1 MRGPTARLH
10 HGVGI
15 LGFLGTLLIAVAVSA
30 AATPDVGAVKLVEVP
45 RTRDGIAPGQLAH
58 IQAAVR
64 SYEKRKSS
72 RGVKDDV
79 PYRYAFFPQAGILGQ
94 DLFLNNFVDLDS
106 RQGSFHDWDCSEYTY
121 DGHTGHDSLIR
132 SFREQEIGVPV
143 FAARDGVVVD
153 THDGEPDMN
162 TVWDA
167 KNQANYVVIDHG
179 GGYYGWYFHFRS
191 GSVAVSVG
199 QTVTAGTQIGLTG
212 SSGFSDWPHLHFETR
227 KDNNVIEPST
237 GPCNPGESLWEEQ
250 PPVDR
255 DLYVSDFFLTPGDIP
270 LPADDSF
277 LFDDAERT
285 STFVRGYQLVTAR
298 VDLRNVPA
306 EPRASLRFLN
316 PKGQVARQVSI
327 GFGDGGFYSL
337 AEMIVPLEVDLSLP
351 GTWRFQLTMEDNLLV
366 DAPFQVVAT
375 ARQVKNRPPRKVA
388 LRLSPLQA
396 GEGQVV
402 SCQVQTSLVTE
413 DPDYDTVRYRYEWR
427 VNNRLVRTVTSAAL
441 SDLLASGV
449 AQPRDKV
456 NCRVTPSDGKASGPV
471 TSAQITLR

>member
-1 MRGPTARLH
+1 V
-10 HGVGI
+10 GV
-15 LGFLGTLLIAVAVSA
+15 S
-30 AATPDVGAVKLVEVP
+30 
-45 RTRDGIAPGQLAH
+45 RTRDGIAPDQLAH
-58 IQAAVR
+58 IQAAVER
-64 SYEKRKSS
+64 YEKRKGA
-72 RGVKDDV
+72 RVGKDDI

-94 DLFLNNFVDLDS
+94 DLFLNNFVDLDPKP
-106 RQGSFHDWDCSEYTY
+106 GTFHDWDCSEYTY

-143 FAARDGVVVD
+143 FAVRDGVVVD

-162 TVWDA
+162 TVWDE
-167 KNQANYVVIDHG
+167 KNKANYVVIDHG
-179 GGYYGWYFHFRS
+179 GGYYGWYFHFKA

-227 KDNNVIEPST
+227 KGTAVVEPST
-237 GPCNPGESLWEEQ
+237 GPCNPGESLWDEQ

-255 DLYVSDFFLTPGDIP
+255 DLYVSDFFLALGSIP
-270 LPADDSF
+270 LPDDGQ
-277 LFDDAERT
+277 LDDAQRT
-285 STFVRGYQLVTAR
+285 STFVRGSRRVTVR
-298 VDLRNVPA
+298 MDLRNMPA
-306 EPRASLRFLN
+306 DPALTLRFLN
-316 PKGQVARQVSI
+316 PKGQQTLLVHG
-327 GFGDGGFYSL
+327 GFGDGGFYSIADVL
-337 AEMIVPLEVDLSLP
+337 FSFDLDLNLT
-351 GTWRFQLTMEDNLLV
+351 GTWRFQATIDGNLLL

-427 VNNRLVRTVTSAAL
+427 VNNRPVRTVTSAAL
-441 SDLLASGV
+441 TDLLASGL

-456 NCRVTPSDGKASGPV
+456 SCKVTPSDGKASGPAA
-471 TSAQITLR
+471 SAQLALH